1 MNNIQKEACHVLGL
15 LREKSCDSF
24 PPDMHAHVRTQTTV
38 VCVCTRACVRKS
50 ALAYAVK
57 QFYCIPCMWLCSA
70 VSLVCVYVCVRV
82 CVYVC
87 ARVRSNMFRRM
98 GARPHARAS
107 VSSPTH
113 QWIHNTIQ

>member
-57 QFYCIPCMWLCSA
+57 QFYCIPCMC
-70 VSLVCVYVCVRV
+70 VC
-82 CVYVC
+82 VC
-87 ARVRSNMFRRM
+87 ARALEHVQTY
-98 GARPHARAS
+98 GCAPARACQRELAYTS
-107 VSSPTH
+107 VDT
-113 QWIHNTIQ
+113 QHNTINT